1 MMAVLP
7 VPTLLF
13 VCCCV
18 DDMRLLLFV
27 FFVSTS
33 EYSAKNGFLI
43 DDSEDNEDI
52 RAAIPFP
59 AMLLCDTV
67 VLAML
72 AGTNAFVVEVNESVC
87 KNTMRRDIMP
97 MHCRDCCR

>member
-59 AMLLCDTV
+59 AMLLCDNV

-72 AGTNAFVVEVNESVC
+72 AGTNAFVVEVKS
-87 KNTMRRDIMP
+87 R
-97 MHCRDCCR
+97 